1 MTYMVPFLYW
11 GFSMCVLILNLKDM
25 IMTFRKYE
33 KFETEEKYD
42 YMRYEDLARNNDLIK
57 HTGNSVYDDSSSDDD
72 DDDDSFG
79 PKILWEDNDGTSKI
93 RFSFHSDG
101 GGVDRGVS
109 LILSCLYP

>member
-1 MTYMVPFLYW
+1 
-11 GFSMCVLILNLKDM
+11 
-25 IMTFRKYE
+25 MTFRKYE

-72 DDDDSFG
+72 DDDDIFG

-109 LILSCLYP
+109 LILSCLYPWINYAIQLTNDW